1 MIDQEDLI
9 KELDFRAV
17 KSSGPGGQHVNKTA
31 SKVEL
36 YFDIASS
43 SVLTEIQK
51 ERLLNTFSTR
61 ITKDHVLILQNSN
74 SRSQHKNKSAV
85 IHQFLEMIKTGT
97 KAPKV
102 RKKTKPGKM
111 AKLKRLRAKRIQ
123 AEKKQQRKNPLS

>member
-1 MIDQEDLI
+1 MINQEELI

-36 YFDIASS
+36 YFDIAAS
-43 SVLTEIQK
+43 SVLSEIQK
-51 ERLLNTFSTR
+51 ERLLKTFSTR
-61 ITKDHVLILQNSN
+61 ITKDQVLILQNGN
-74 SRSQHKNKSAV
+74 SRSQHKNKEAV
-85 IHQFLEMIKTGT
+85 VNQFLDMVKSGT

-111 AKLKRLRAKRIQ
+111 AKLKRLREKKIN
-123 AEKKQQRKNPLS
+123 AEKKQNRKNPLK

>member
-1 MIDQEDLI
+1 MINQEELI

-36 YFDIASS
+36 YFDIAAS
-43 SVLTEIQK
+43 SVLSEIQK
-51 ERLLNTFSTR
+51 ERLLKTFSTR
-61 ITKDHVLILQNSN
+61 ITKDQVLILQNGN
-74 SRSQHKNKSAV
+74 SRSQHKNKEAV
-85 IHQFLEMIKTGT
+85 INQFLDMVKSGT

-111 AKLKRLRAKRIQ
+111 AKLKRLREKKIN
-123 AEKKQQRKNPLS
+123 AEKKQNRKNPLK